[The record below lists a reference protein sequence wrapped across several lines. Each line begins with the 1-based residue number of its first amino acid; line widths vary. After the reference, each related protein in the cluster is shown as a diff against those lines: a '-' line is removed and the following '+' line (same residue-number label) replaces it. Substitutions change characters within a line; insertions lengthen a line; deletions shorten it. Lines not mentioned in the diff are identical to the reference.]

1 MQLYMAGAKVLTH
14 YPVSI
19 PAHGQGV
26 NVTVQSY
33 NGDLYF
39 ALTACAKALPDGD
52 ALRDDMLAEFEALKA
67 RYDLP
72 RVSAATQQ
80 RSASE
85 AAPEQPAEADTGSE
99 DRSKAA

>member
-72 RVSAATQQ
+72 RVSAAAQQ
-80 RSASE
+80 RDTEKSAPAATSETESASDS
-85 AAPEQPAEADTGSE
+85 Q
-99 DRSKAA
+99 SKAA